1 MIQIIPP
8 KTSTIRHCLS
18 ARELSFGPALLSYA
32 RDLRELYY
40 RYSRFL
46 DGISLGRWQRWL
58 LLEPVS
64 EALTFALCGLL
75 LLLAFAISTTRTLLQ
90 EDCLKVS
97 DVTVCLLDRLGGPIG
112 HGVPIPLGDFP
123 DALIK
128 ATLATEDRQFYNHL
142 DIDFPGTFHVLLV
155 GAQNGT
161 HQVGSTITQQL
172 ARTLLFDTEPSIGH
186 KIKQVLLPV
195 WLEWNLTKDEILRLY
210 LNCVDMGG
218 DTLGVDGAA
227 RFYFNKPAR
236 DVTLAEA
243 AMLVGLINAPIRYAP
258 HIDLTAA
265 HARANMVLDN
275 LIEAGFMTEDQTIRA
290 RHNAAKVIVRR
301 NGTPPN

>member
-18 ARELSFGPALLSYA
+18 ARERSFGLALLSYA

-40 RYSRFL
+40 CYSRL
-46 DGISLGRWQRWL
+46 LVGISLGRWQRWL

-64 EALTFALCGLL
+64 EALTFTFCGLL
-75 LLLAFAISTTRTLLQ
+75 LLLAFAISTTRALWQ
-90 EDCLKVS
+90 EDCLKAS
-97 DVTVCLLDRLGGPIG
+97 DVTVCLLNGRAGPIG
-112 HGVPIPLGDFP
+112 HGVPIPLRDLP
-123 DALIK
+123 DSLIK
-128 ATLATEDRQFYNHL
+128 ATIATEDRQFYNHL
-142 DIDFPGTFHVLLV
+142 DIDFPGTVHLLLE
-155 GAQNGT
+155 AENGS
-161 HQVGSTITQQL
+161 HQHSSTITEQL
-172 ARTLLFDTEPSIGH
+172 ARTLLLDAEPSIGH
-186 KIKQVLLPV
+186 KIKQVLLAI

-210 LNCVDMGG
+210 LNCVDMGA

-243 AMLVGLINAPIRYAP
+243 AMLVGLINAPTRYAP
-258 HIDLTAA
+258 PIDPTTA

-275 LIEAGFMTEDQTIRA
+275 LIEAGFMTEDQAIGA
-290 RHNAAKVIVRR
+290 RHNAAKVIARR
-301 NGTPPN
+301 NGTSN